1 MLNQVL
7 QRKRGAMKKLCWGFA
22 LAVSLGVAGY
32 GLAGDTQP
40 STAPAGP
47 IVLASAG
54 DVQHMLA
61 PALATAARKKKI
73 EIKEDYDI
81 VFVDTVK
88 SADLP
93 DASQGR
99 VTDDP
104 IEAAYYGVKVWAMAC
119 EKADSF
125 DVDKVREA
133 VYGLKFPAPGGEKM
147 MDKSNQHVWKPV
159 YIGEIKANGQ
169 FKILKGMKGLVKPD
183 SYSKYLH
190 DPSLPGTDGVYP
202 APTGGP
208 KPGKEYPK
216 PDLSDDT
223 VRVGILHSLSG
234 TMAISETSL
243 KDADLFAIEEIN
255 AAGGI
260 KVGGK
265 SYKIKPVI
273 EDPASD
279 WPLFAEKARKLIT
292 QDKVAMVE
300 GCWTS
305 VSRKSVLPVF
315 EEYNALLFYPV
326 QYEGEEQSKNVFY
339 TAAPPNQQLNPAA
352 AYMLD
357 EGFRKFYLLGTDYV
371 FPRTAN
377 KVLKAYLKYR
387 GIPDAN
393 IIEEYTPFH
402 HQDYQTIVQKIKS
415 FATGGGACVLSTING
430 DSNVPFYKEFAN
442 QGLTSGDCPIMAFS
456 VAEDE
461 LRAMDVPPLVGH
473 LAAWNY
479 YQSLNTAENQKFVQ
493 DFKAFCKAKGLK

>member
-1 MLNQVL
+1 M
-7 QRKRGAMKKLCWGFA
+7 RKFRFCGICGSFSLCLFLAGCGGDDTEAKKPTTDPSKSNAGKGSAGASGSEA
-22 LAVSLGVAGY
+22 T
-32 GLAGDTQP
+32 GLAAGGT
-40 STAPAGP
+40 TATSSGQAKPKG
-47 IVLASAG
+47 SA
-54 DVQHMLA
+54 A
-61 PALATAARKKKI
+61 F
-73 EIKEDYDI
+73 EITDDPDI
-81 VFVDTVK
+81 VFVEDPNL

-93 DASQGR
+93 GASVGR

-104 IEAAYYGVKVWAMAC
+104 IEAAYYGIYVWKAAV
-119 EKADSF
+119 EKAGTF
-125 DVDKVREA
+125 DIDKVREA
-133 VYGLKFPAPGGEKM
+133 VYGLEFAAPGGMKKM
-147 MDKSNQHVWKPV
+147 DESNQHVYKPV

-169 FKILKGMKGLVKPD
+169 IKIVKAMNGLVKPE

-190 DPSLPGTDGVYP
+190 PDGNFP

-208 KPGKEYPK
+208 KPGQNYPT
-216 PDLSDDT
+216 PDVTDEN
-223 VRVGILHSLSG
+223 VKIGILHSLSG

-243 KDADLFAIEEIN
+243 KDAVLFAVDEIN
-255 AAGGI
+255 KAGG
-260 KVGGK
+260 VLGR
-265 SYKIKPVI
+265 KIVPVV

-292 QDKVAMVE
+292 QDRVAMVE

-315 EEYNALLFYPV
+315 EEYNHLLFYPV

-357 EGFRKFYLLGTDYV
+357 QGFRKFYLLGTDYV

-377 KVLKAYLKYR
+377 KVLKAYLKAR

-393 IIEEYTPFH
+393 IEEEYTPFH
-402 HQDYQTIVQKIKS
+402 HQDYQTIVQNIKK
-415 FATGGGACVLSTING
+415 FASSGDTCVLSTING
-430 DSNVPFYKEFAN
+430 DSNVPFYKEFSN

-473 LAAWNY
+473 LASWNY
-479 YQSLNTAENQKFVQ
+479 YQSINTPQNQKFVQ
-493 DFKAFCKAKGLK
+493 DFKAFCKRNNLK